1 MASENFKSTVDSLF
15 SGMDSFLSTKTVV
28 GEPINIGEVTIVP
41 LVDVSFGIGAGA
53 CDKREERS
61 PMNYGAGGMGG
72 KLSPSAVLVIHNGV
86 TRLVNIK
93 NSTGFDKIL
102 DMIPDFVEKFQDWIG
117 KGKKDDEGRK
127 AAGEALEETI
137 MEAAKVGED

>member
-1 MASENFKSTVDSLF
+1 
-15 SGMDSFLSTKTVV
+15 
-28 GEPINIGEVTIVP
+28 
-41 LVDVSFGIGAGA
+41 
-53 CDKREERS
+53 
-61 PMNYGAGGMGG
+61 MNYGAGGMGG

-117 KGKKDDEGRK
+117 KGKKDDENRK